1 MVGKITEMF
10 ALARSRQNSN
20 QNPRAGAP
28 AHFRIVPVVVNNQN
42 ALRLQSYRL
51 CKAEFYSRVELKAKT
66 AVIAGNVFEIIQDA
80 GIVSS
85 PWSSGEYLKAS
96 MTIAISTEVTWCAW
110 GVNRPA

>member
-20 QNPRAGAP
+20 QNCRASVPG
-28 AHFRIVPVVVNNQN
+28 HFQIVPVVVNNQN

-85 PWSSGEYLKAS
+85 LWSSG
-96 MTIAISTEVTWCAW
+96 
-110 GVNRPA
+110 